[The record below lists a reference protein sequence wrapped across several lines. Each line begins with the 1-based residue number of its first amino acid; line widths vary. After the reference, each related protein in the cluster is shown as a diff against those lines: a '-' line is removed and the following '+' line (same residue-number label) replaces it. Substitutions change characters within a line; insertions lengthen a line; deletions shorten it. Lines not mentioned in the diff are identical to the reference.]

1 MRKYASARLISS
13 FLFNTAVTNCTSQG
27 PLIHGLGPRLFSSL
41 SICWSDRPSFC
52 SGVIFGKCNWTYIR
66 SQNPKWSSPG
76 GITIPRTGIKLA
88 NRTTGG
94 AQKTVADPLKRNLR
108 RLIMENPFS
117 CQIGR
122 ILLSESHL
130 AGVGRLARASAQLLM
145 HVTYIKAATS
155 GSSIEPVREE

>member
-1 MRKYASARLISS
+1 MRKYASTRLISS
-13 FLFNTAVTNCTSQG
+13 SLFSMAVTNCRSQG
-27 PLIHGLGPRLFSSL
+27 PLIHGLGPRSFSSPAT
-41 SICWSDRPSFC
+41 CWSDRPSFC
-52 SGVIFGKCNWTYIR
+52 SCVILGKCTWTHNR
-66 SQNPKWSSPG
+66 SQNPKWSSPV
-76 GITIPRTGIKLA
+76 GITIPRTGIRVA
-88 NRTTGG
+88 TRTTAG
-94 AQKTVADPLKRNLR
+94 AQRTVADPLTRNVR

-155 GSSIEPVREE
+155 GSSIEPVWEE